1 MSELSS
7 NRKIEIKVPNTLK
20 VQSFDIN
27 SERSNNENNNYLIIN
42 KELSNTINN
51 NLTNSKFND
60 NIEKINATM
69 NQKNIRI
76 LKNLISSSYKEDI
89 KSKTSSKRNTFIL
102 PNFNNDNEIIHVRKD
117 EKKEMN
123 KKCLLC
129 DNELTQKELTNNF
142 LECFHGFC
150 DSCYYDYLKE
160 KISNN
165 DIYKLKCLEYGCDIV
180 LFDDFIQNHIVNDIP
195 LLEKYLKYKKRLQLS
210 MDPNIQLCPFP
221 DCESYASKNKN
232 NNFYVQCLNGHKFCF
247 NCLKDWHDEEK
258 CKIEKDRKFE
268 KWKNSKNIKRCPKC
282 QYFVEKN
289 EGCNHMNCIN
299 CKYEWCWLCLKESL
313 PGHFDEG
320 GNCNGLQFTEYQCFS
335 NRGCVFLYH
344 LLLQILGILELI
356 FFSPFYF
363 CKFVFQ
369 FIREINYDVNAFF
382 IFFITFYFCLTKFIY
397 SLYVVFFI
405 SIIMLFYWPLKI
417 KINEFIE
424 EHM

>member
-142 LECFHGFC
+142 LECFHGFW
-150 DSCYYDYLKE
+150 
-160 KISNN
+160 
-165 DIYKLKCLEYGCDIV
+165 IV
-180 LFDDFIQNHIVNDIP
+180 AI
-195 LLEKYLKYKKRLQLS
+195 
-210 MDPNIQLCPFP
+210 M
-221 DCESYASKNKN
+221 
-232 NNFYVQCLNGHKFCF
+232 
-247 NCLKDWHDEEK
+247 
-258 CKIEKDRKFE
+258 
-268 KWKNSKNIKRCPKC
+268 
-282 QYFVEKN
+282 
-289 EGCNHMNCIN
+289 
-299 CKYEWCWLCLKESL
+299 
-313 PGHFDEG
+313 
-320 GNCNGLQFTEYQCFS
+320 
-335 NRGCVFLYH
+335 
-344 LLLQILGILELI
+344 
-356 FFSPFYF
+356 
-363 CKFVFQ
+363 
-369 FIREINYDVNAFF
+369 
-382 IFFITFYFCLTKFIY
+382 
-397 SLYVVFFI
+397 
-405 SIIMLFYWPLKI
+405 II
-417 KINEFIE
+417 
-424 EHM
+424 

>member
-195 LLEKYLKYKKRLQLS
+195 LLARL
-210 MDPNIQLCPFP
+210 
-221 DCESYASKNKN
+221 
-232 NNFYVQCLNGHKFCF
+232 
-247 NCLKDWHDEEK
+247 
-258 CKIEKDRKFE
+258 
-268 KWKNSKNIKRCPKC
+268 
-282 QYFVEKN
+282 
-289 EGCNHMNCIN
+289 
-299 CKYEWCWLCLKESL
+299 
-313 PGHFDEG
+313 
-320 GNCNGLQFTEYQCFS
+320 
-335 NRGCVFLYH
+335 
-344 LLLQILGILELI
+344 
-356 FFSPFYF
+356 
-363 CKFVFQ
+363 
-369 FIREINYDVNAFF
+369 
-382 IFFITFYFCLTKFIY
+382 
-397 SLYVVFFI
+397 
-405 SIIMLFYWPLKI
+405 
-417 KINEFIE
+417 
-424 EHM
+424 